1 MGDEKEGGCAENVST
16 NCIERSKSKCC
27 SAPLTI
33 LSTDF
38 PHLKINEYLRKDKTF
53 VIIVVIVIMI
63 IMIIMMTIA
72 GLVRRERWSR
82 SVSVSCPL
90 LRAPVWT
97 SHGGDYYDEH
107 YHCYDDMTIW
117 LSWSSWSSYES
128 QCEQTTD
135 VMQMMMIII
144 I

>member
-16 NCIERSKSKCC
+16 NCIERSKSKCW

-38 PHLKINEYLRKDKTF
+38 PHLKINEYFRKDKTF
-53 VIIVVIVIMI
+53 IIIVVIII
-63 IMIIMMTIA
+63 IMFIIA

-82 SVSVSCPL
+82 SVSVSRPL

-97 SHGGDYYDEH
+97 SHWGDYNDDH

-117 LSWSSWSSYES
+117 LSWSSYEP
-128 QCEQTTD
+128 QCEQTID